1 MLRLLGRVAAIY
13 GSLGALWWVAINAT
27 RTATRCGDWPC
38 LYPTLS
44 AYLVVTVVVL
54 AAAVPL
60 LIRVAVT
67 PARRVAVTAAAVL
80 LAIRGFGEAVPS
92 SPYEVVEVLRAGL
105 AFTAA
110 GTVAALL
117 ATPGLA
123 RRWRVLGWLAVLAL
137 PVIGLAAVWTRYGF

>member
-1 MLRLLGRVAAIY
+1 MVRLLGRVAAIY

-27 RTATRCGDWPC
+27 RTATRCGDWQC
-38 LYPTLS
+38 LYPTLG
-44 AYLVVTVVVL
+44 AYLMVTVAAL

-60 LIRVAVT
+60 LDRAEVN
-67 PARRVAVTAAAVL
+67 PARRVALTAAAVL

-92 SPYEVVEVLRAGL
+92 SPFQVVEVLRAGL

-110 GTVAALL
+110 GTVAAFL

-137 PVIGLAAVWTRYGF
+137 PVTGLALVWTRYGF

>member
-13 GSLGALWWVAINAT
+13 GSLGALWWVAMRAT
-27 RTATRCGDWPC
+27 RRATHCSDWPC

-44 AYLVVTVVVL
+44 AYLVVTIVVL

-60 LIRVAVT
+60 LALVAVT

-80 LAIRGFGEAVPS
+80 LAIRCFGEAVPS
-92 SPYEVVEVLRAGL
+92 SRFQVVEVLRAGL

-110 GTVAALL
+110 GAVAAFLS
-117 ATPGLA
+117 TPGLA
-123 RRWRVLGWLAVLAL
+123 RRWRVLGWLAVVAL
-137 PVIGLAAVWTRYGF
+137 PVTALTLVWTRYGF